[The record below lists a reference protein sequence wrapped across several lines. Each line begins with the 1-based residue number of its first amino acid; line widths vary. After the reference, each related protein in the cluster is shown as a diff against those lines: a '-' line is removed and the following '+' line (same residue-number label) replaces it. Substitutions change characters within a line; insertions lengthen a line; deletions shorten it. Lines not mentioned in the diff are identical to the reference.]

1 MELPHDEQ
9 ANGERLKEMV
19 EQHQLNEVLQSAVN
33 AAFNAGS
40 NDPVAFMGQFL
51 VERQDRVPTIEKIC
65 PQSIVASDGSSTI
78 EVDVYCKVNGVVK
91 MLSRCALPSIS
102 VFPGPAPAPR
112 AEGEGETEDAE
123 LPVTNP
129 PKSADE
135 LCEALRAALHSL
147 VSEGLDARDLFQC
160 DEKLLVAIGSCVDDA
175 QLFKGATMAV
185 SSALV
190 DAGAA
195 LQSFVGPLPVQ
206 RFEHVASLLSSRAD
220 CDAFVMPAVMMP
232 LFAGGAL
239 GPRGHISV
247 VPLRDSWYESY
258 TLGNKVYQNLQ
269 TVLIDNEMD
278 TTTNYEGSFL
288 PVAPSPPDPKAKAPP
303 AAVSTIDESLALIAS
318 AMEAAGVTSE
328 DIIIAISPSGP
339 SHCTVTEEL
348 PEGAEEGCED
358 KEVVYTYSFGEERR
372 THETVQMF
380 VDLIDKGV
388 GVLLDPL
395 HLDDK
400 AGLKML
406 ASALVEKQKD
416 FVLGGDLMYD
426 SSVDAVSEAAAAA
439 VDADDG
445 EIRPWASCIQINMC
459 QTGSVSQTLAVG
471 EVMIEK
477 KGKVILQ
484 NCDPHVAVGLGVH
497 YVRISPLIQK
507 CVDQYNEFCRI
518 EQHLQQLR
526 SE

>member
-1 MELPHDEQ
+1 
-9 ANGERLKEMV
+9 
-19 EQHQLNEVLQSAVN
+19 
-33 AAFNAGS
+33 
-40 NDPVAFMGQFL
+40 
-51 VERQDRVPTIEKIC
+51 
-65 PQSIVASDGSSTI
+65 
-78 EVDVYCKVNGVVK
+78 
-91 MLSRCALPSIS
+91 
-102 VFPGPAPAPR
+102 
-112 AEGEGETEDAE
+112 
-123 LPVTNP
+123 
-129 PKSADE
+129 
-135 LCEALRAALHSL
+135 
-147 VSEGLDARDLFQC
+147 
-160 DEKLLVAIGSCVDDA
+160 
-175 QLFKGATMAV
+175 
-185 SSALV
+185 
-190 DAGAA
+190 
-195 LQSFVGPLPVQ
+195 
-206 RFEHVASLLSSRAD
+206 
-220 CDAFVMPAVMMP
+220 
-232 LFAGGAL
+232 
-239 GPRGHISV
+239 
-247 VPLRDSWYESY
+247 
-258 TLGNKVYQNLQ
+258 
-269 TVLIDNEMD
+269 
-278 TTTNYEGSFL
+278 
-288 PVAPSPPDPKAKAPP
+288 
-303 AAVSTIDESLALIAS
+303 
-318 AMEAAGVTSE
+318 
-328 DIIIAISPSGP
+328 
-339 SHCTVTEEL
+339 
-348 PEGAEEGCED
+348 
-358 KEVVYTYSFGEERR
+358 
-372 THETVQMF
+372 MF